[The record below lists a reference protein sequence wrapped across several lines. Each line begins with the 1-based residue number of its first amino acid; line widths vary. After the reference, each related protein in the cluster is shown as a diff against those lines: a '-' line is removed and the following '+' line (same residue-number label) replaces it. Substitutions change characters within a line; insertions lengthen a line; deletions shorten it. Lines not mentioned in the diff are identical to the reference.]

1 MTAKDA
7 NMDITTK
14 NNRGKRRLAYI
25 MGPSYSGSTL
35 LTLLLAD
42 HPQMATV
49 GELKASA
56 MGDLTTYYCSCGEV
70 LTDCHFWKTVQDKMS
85 AAGHDFTFDKFKTHF
100 RALKNP
106 FVDLLLRSTI
116 RGPLFETMRAIGFL
130 FSSAAQETRQAII
143 LQNQRLIDIICNLQQ
158 AENFLDDSKEPIRLQ
173 YLLKANLWD
182 IRTIHL
188 IRDGRGVANS
198 YMRHNKTT
206 MSEAA
211 RQWLHNQRECDR
223 MARLLGNSRCLT
235 VYYED
240 LCQEPAGTLLSIY
253 NYLNLTTET
262 ISSPRTKHIMGNQMR
277 LGSLKDIRLD
287 EKWKH
292 ALSVDDLEIFNQT
305 AGELN
310 HHHGYQ

>member
-7 NMDITTK
+7 DMEIITK

-25 MGPSYSGSTL
+25 MGPNYSGSTL

-42 HPQMATV
+42 HPQIATV

-56 MGDLTTYYCSCGEV
+56 MGDINTYYCSCGEV

-85 AAGHDFTFDKFKTHF
+85 AACHDFTFDNFNTHF
-100 RALKNP
+100 RALQNP

-116 RGPLFETMRAIGFL
+116 RGPLLETLRAIGFVL
-130 FSSAAQETRQAII
+130 SPTAQATRRAII
-143 LQNQRLIDIICNLQQ
+143 LQNQTIIDIICNLQQ

-182 IRTIHL
+182 IRTIQL

-198 YMRHNKTT
+198 FMRHNKTT
-206 MSEAA
+206 MSQAA
-211 RQWLHNQRECDR
+211 RQWLHTQRECDR
-223 MARLLGNSRCLT
+223 MARLLGKSRCLT
-235 VYYED
+235 IYYED
-240 LCQEPAGTLLSIY
+240 LCQEPASTLLSIY
-253 NYLNLTTET
+253 NFLNLATET
-262 ISSPRTKHIMGNQMR
+262 ITSQRTKHIMGNQMR

-310 HHHGYQ
+310 HLHGYQ